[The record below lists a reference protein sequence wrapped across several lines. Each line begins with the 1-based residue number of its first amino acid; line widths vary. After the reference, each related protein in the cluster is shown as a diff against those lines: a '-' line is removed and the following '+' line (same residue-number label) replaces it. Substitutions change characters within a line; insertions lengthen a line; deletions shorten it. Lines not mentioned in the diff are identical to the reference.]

1 MNHDLDKL
9 AERQRVFATERD
21 WEQYHSPKN
30 LSMALA
36 VEAAELLEHFQWL
49 TEQQSRELPDE
60 KRMAVE
66 EEVADI
72 LLYLVRLSDQLGIKI
87 FDAAMRKIDQNA
99 AKYPAEQ
106 VRGSARKYTEYTDED
121 PPSS

>member
-9 AERQRVFATERD
+9 AERQRVFAAERD
-21 WEQYHSPKN
+21 WDQYHSPKN

-49 TEQQSRELPDE
+49 TEQQSRELPDD
-60 KRMAVE
+60 KRRAVE

-72 LLYLVRLSDQLGIKI
+72 LLYLVRLSDQLGINI
-87 FDAAMRKIDQNA
+87 YDAAMRKIDQNA
-99 AKYPAEQ
+99 AKYPAEK
-106 VRGSARKYTEYTDED
+106 VRGSARKYTEYADED
-121 PPSS
+121 STSS